1 MMAKDAR
8 HLHKMKWG
16 LIPLWAKD
24 AAISNKLANA
34 RGETVAQKPSFRS
47 AFKYHRC
54 IIPASGFYEWKS
66 EKGVKQPWY
75 ISINTSISPL
85 LSAIRE

>member
-1 MMAKDAR
+1 MLGAKLLR
-8 HLHKMKWG
+8 RNH
-16 LIPLWAKD
+16 
-24 AAISNKLANA
+24 
-34 RGETVAQKPSFRS
+34 RS
-47 AFKYHRC
+47 DPAFKYHRC